1 MILNEALR
9 LNDWI
14 VIVILDFVNEVF
26 DLLINL
32 ILQKS
37 KSISIC
43 KEAFLLQ

>member
-14 VIVILDFVNEVF
+14 VIVILDFVNEVYLKF
-26 DLLINL
+26 LLI